1 MNLMFNNKIC
11 NRKVMKSK
19 IKTLITLLVVSLV
32 TLTVNAQK
40 AYNLD
45 GNTSFSVSG
54 TSTMHD
60 WVMKSS
66 SKTGTA
72 NLTVTN
78 SKLADINSIDITL
91 PSESIKS
98 EKKSMDKVAYETL
111 KTDKFKNIK
120 YVLKSAEK
128 VNETTWN
135 LTGTYTIAGVSKVL
149 KTQVKATVAANGGVN
164 LQGSNKITF
173 TEFGMKSPTA
183 MFGAIKTG
191 EDLTIKFNLN
201 FN

>member
-1 MNLMFNNKIC
+1 MN
-11 NRKVMKSK
+11 SK
-19 IKTLITLLVVSLV
+19 IKTIITSMVLFTM
-32 TLTVNAQK
+32 TLSVNAQK
-40 AYNLD
+40 TYTLD
-45 GNTSFSVSG
+45 AKTNFSVLG
-54 TSTMHD
+54 TSTLHD
-60 WVMKSS
+60 WEMKSAS
-66 SKTGTA
+66 RTGTA
-72 NLTVTN
+72 NLTVVD
-78 SKLADINSIDITL
+78 SKLVDINSIDITL

-111 KTDKFKNIK
+111 KTDKIKNIK
-120 YVLKSAEK
+120 YVLKSADK

-149 KTQVKATVAANGGVN
+149 KTQVKTTVVNGVVT

-173 TEFGMKSPTA
+173 TDFGMKSPTA

>member
-1 MNLMFNNKIC
+1 MVL
-11 NRKVMKSK
+11 SA
-19 IKTLITLLVVSLV
+19 
-32 TLTVNAQK
+32 NAQK
-40 AYNLD
+40 SYTLD
-45 GNTSFSVSG
+45 VKTNFSVLG
-54 TSTMHD
+54 TSTLHD
-60 WVMKSS
+60 WEMKSPS
-66 SKTGTA
+66 RTGTA
-72 NLTVTN
+72 SFTVTD
-78 SKLADINSIDITL
+78 SKITDINSIDITL
-91 PSESIKS
+91 PAESIKS

-135 LTGTYTIAGVSKVL
+135 LTGTYTIAGISKIL
-149 KTQVKATVAANGGVN
+149 KTQVKTTVTNGVVN

-183 MFGAIKTG
+183 MFGTIKTG
-191 EDLTIKFNLN
+191 ENLTIKFNLN

>member
-1 MNLMFNNKIC
+1 
-11 NRKVMKSK
+11 MKSAL
-19 IKTLITLLVVSLV
+19 KTIITSL
-32 TLTVNAQK
+32 TLFTIVISANAQK
-40 AYNLD
+40 SYTLD
-45 GNTSFSVSG
+45 AKTSFSVLG

-60 WVMKSS
+60 WEMKSA

-72 NLTVTN
+72 NFTVTD
-78 SKLADINSIDITL
+78 SKLEAIGSIDITL

-149 KTQVKATVAANGGVN
+149 KTQVKTTIANGVVT
-164 LQGSNKITF
+164 LQGSNKIKF

>member
-1 MNLMFNNKIC
+1 
-11 NRKVMKSK
+11 MKTNIRTIIASM
-19 IKTLITLLVVSLV
+19 LLLTV
-32 TLTVNAQK
+32 TFSVNAQK
-40 AYNLD
+40 NYNLD
-45 GNTSFSVSG
+45 VKTSFSVTG

-60 WVMKSS
+60 WEMQSAA
-66 SKTGTA
+66 KTGTA

-78 SKLADINSIDITL
+78 SKLSDINSIDITL
-91 PSESIKS
+91 PAESIKS

-149 KTQVKATVAANGGVN
+149 KTQVKTTVAANGAVT

-173 TEFGMKSPTA
+173 SEFGMKSPTA

>member
-1 MNLMFNNKIC
+1 
-11 NRKVMKSK
+11 MKSK
-19 IKTLITLLVVSLV
+19 FKTLIAIVALFGATMA
-32 TLTVNAQK
+32 NAQK

-45 GNTSFSVSG
+45 AKTSFSVLG
-54 TSTMHD
+54 TSTLHD
-60 WVMKSS
+60 WEMQSS
-66 SKTGTA
+66 SRTGNA
-72 NLTVTN
+72 NLTVAN
-78 SKLADINSIDITL
+78 SKLTDINSIDITL
-91 PSESIKS
+91 PAETIKS

-149 KTQVKATVAANGGVN
+149 KTQVKSTVAANGVVT

>member
-1 MNLMFNNKIC
+1 MVLL
-11 NRKVMKSK
+11 
-19 IKTLITLLVVSLV
+19 LIAFSA
-32 TLTVNAQK
+32 NAQK
-40 AYNLD
+40 SYTLD
-45 GNTSFSVSG
+45 VKTNFSVLG
-54 TSTMHD
+54 TSTLHD
-60 WVMKSS
+60 WEMKSAS
-66 SKTGTA
+66 RTGTA
-72 NLTVTN
+72 NLKVTD
-78 SKLADINSIDITL
+78 SKLVEINSIEITL
-91 PSESIKS
+91 PSETIKS

-149 KTQVKATVAANGGVN
+149 KTQVKTTVANDIVT

-173 TEFGMKSPTA
+173 AEFGMKSPTA
-183 MFGAIKTG
+183 LLGTIKTG
-191 EDLTIKFNLN
+191 NDLTIKFNLN

>member
-1 MNLMFNNKIC
+1 
-11 NRKVMKSK
+11 MKTT
-19 IKTLITLLVVSLV
+19 IKTIIASMVLFAL
-32 TLTVNAQK
+32 TLTANAQK

-45 GNTSFSVSG
+45 AKTSFSVNG

-60 WVMKSS
+60 WEMKSS
-66 SKTGTA
+66 SRTGTA
-72 NLTVTN
+72 NLTVTD
-78 SKLADINSIDITL
+78 SKLTDINSIDITL
-91 PSESIKS
+91 PAESIKS
-98 EKKSMDKVAYETL
+98 EKTSMDKVAYETL
-111 KTDKFKNIK
+111 KTDKFKTIK
-120 YVLKSAEK
+120 YVLKSADK

-149 KTQVKATVAANGGVN
+149 KTQVKTTVANGVVN
-164 LQGSNKITF
+164 IQGSNKITF

-201 FN
+201 F

>member
-1 MNLMFNNKIC
+1 
-11 NRKVMKSK
+11 MKTTF
-19 IKTLITLLVVSLV
+19 KTIITSMVLFAAVLSA
-32 TLTVNAQK
+32 NAQK
-40 AYNLD
+40 AFTLD
-45 GNTSFSVSG
+45 VKTNFSVLG
-54 TSTMHD
+54 TSTLHD
-60 WVMKSS
+60 WEMKSA

-72 NLTVTN
+72 NFTITD
-78 SKLADINSIDITL
+78 SKLTDVNSIDVTL
-91 PSESIKS
+91 PVETIKS

-111 KTDKFKNIK
+111 KTNKFKNIK

-128 VNETTWN
+128 VNENTWN

-149 KTQVKATVAANGGVN
+149 KTQVRTTVANGVVT

-183 MFGAIKTG
+183 LLGTIKTG
-191 EDLTIKFNLN
+191 EDLIIKFNLN

>member
-1 MNLMFNNKIC
+1 
-11 NRKVMKSK
+11 MKSTP
-19 IKTLITLLVVSLV
+19 KTIIASIALFVMVLSA
-32 TLTVNAQK
+32 NAQK
-40 AYNLD
+40 SYTLD
-45 GNTSFSVSG
+45 VKTNFSVLG
-54 TSTMHD
+54 TSTLHD
-60 WVMKSS
+60 WEMKSPS
-66 SKTGTA
+66 RTGTA
-72 NLTVTN
+72 SFTVTD
-78 SKLADINSIDITL
+78 SKITDINSIDITL
-91 PSESIKS
+91 PAESIKS

-135 LTGTYTIAGVSKVL
+135 LTGTYTIAGISKIL
-149 KTQVKATVAANGGVN
+149 KTQVKTTVTNGVVN

-183 MFGAIKTG
+183 MFGTIKTG
-191 EDLTIKFNLN
+191 ENLTIKFNLN

>member
-1 MNLMFNNKIC
+1 
-11 NRKVMKSK
+11 MKSK
-19 IKTLITLLVVSLV
+19 IKTLIALMVLFAASLSA
-32 TLTVNAQK
+32 NAQK

-45 GNTSFSVSG
+45 AKTSFSVFG
-54 TSTMHD
+54 TSTLHD
-60 WVMKSS
+60 WEMQSAS
-66 SKTGTA
+66 RTGTA

-78 SKLADINSIDITL
+78 SKLVDINSIDITL

-149 KTQVKATVAANGGVN
+149 KTQVKTTVAANGVVS

-173 TEFGMKSPTA
+173 TDFGMKSPTA